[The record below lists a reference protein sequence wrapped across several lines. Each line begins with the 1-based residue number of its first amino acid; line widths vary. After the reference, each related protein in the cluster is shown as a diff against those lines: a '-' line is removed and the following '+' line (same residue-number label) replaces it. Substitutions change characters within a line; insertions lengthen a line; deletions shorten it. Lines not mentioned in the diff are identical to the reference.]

1 MGPPMAGRS
10 STPLRTA
17 ALLAAGALGV
27 HELRYG
33 LAFGAHAQ
41 GRLAAEGH
49 AYLGWL
55 SPAVV
60 GLVVL
65 AASALVHTL
74 ARGGRPHAARPR
86 RFGLLWAAC
95 ASALAFA
102 YVTQEGLEGALAAGH
117 PGGLAGIFG
126 HGGWTAFLL
135 AGAIGLIV
143 ALAVRGG
150 RDALAAAERLSS
162 APRLPRPSSG
172 GVVTPGVAPYPHL
185 DVLAGGGAARAP
197 PLVAR

>member
-1 MGPPMAGRS
+1 MAGRF
-10 STPLRTA
+10 STSLRTA

-27 HELRYG
+27 HELRYAV
-33 LAFGAHAQ
+33 AFGDHAHA
-41 GRLAAEGH
+41 RLAAEGH

-55 SPAVV
+55 SPLVV
-60 GLVVL
+60 GLVAL
-65 AASALVHTL
+65 AAGALVHAL
-74 ARGGRPHAARPR
+74 ARGGGRHATTPPR
-86 RFGLLWAAC
+86 IGLLWAAST
-95 ASALAFA
+95 SALAFA

-117 PGGLAGIFG
+117 PGGLTGIFG

-143 ALAVRGG
+143 ALAVRG
-150 RDALAAAERLSS
+150 DDDVLAAATRLSN
-162 APRLPRPSSG
+162 APRLPRPPSG
-172 GVVTPGVAPYPHL
+172 GVVTPAATPYPHL